1 MAVLDRSWYGR
12 VLVER
17 VEGFA
22 SKRAWK
28 RAYDE
33 INAFE
38 QMLHEEHLVLV
49 KFWLHISDAEQLER
63 FEARRDDPLKAW
75 KLTDEDWRNRAQ
87 AGRVRGR
94 GRRDARA
101 HQSTPHAPWTVVEA
115 ESKRFARV
123 KVAETVADR
132 LAVAARPLTA
142 RPLSGSGGARRAA
155 PSSSRAPSPSSAWRG
170 GAAPARAGLPRGGG
184 AALRLGQVLA
194 RVAGDDVADDEE
206 QGEQAAADREE
217 QRPVRVGLL
226 LRRRRDR
233 RHRRLLR
240 RGLRERPEGAAAS
253 ALVVLR
259 ERGRRGGEEDEQR
272 EEGGEASHARHH
284 GRA

>member
-1 MAVLDRSWYGR
+1 MLRDADLSLDLSKKDAEARLKAAQTRLLDLRLRLGGQIGDEIGPPFCVIFEGWDASGKGGAIKRLVDPLDPRHVRVASIAAPTPDELRHHWLARFWPLLPGQGGMAVLDRSWYGR

-75 KLTDEDWRNRAQ
+75 KLTDEDWRNRA
-87 AGRVRGR
+87 
-94 GRRDARA
+94 RRAEYEAAVDDMLERT
-101 HQSTPHAPWTVVEA
+101 STPHAPWTVVEA

-132 LAVAARPLTA
+132 LA
-142 RPLSGSGGARRAA
+142 
-155 PSSSRAPSPSSAWRG
+155 
-170 GAAPARAGLPRGGG
+170 
-184 AALRLGQVLA
+184 AAL
-194 RVAGDDVADDEE
+194 
-206 QGEQAAADREE
+206 
-217 QRPVRVGLL
+217 
-226 LRRRRDR
+226 
-233 RHRRLLR
+233 
-240 RGLRERPEGAAAS
+240 
-253 ALVVLR
+253 
-259 ERGRRGGEEDEQR
+259 GR
-272 EEGGEASHARHH
+272 
-284 GRA
+284 